1 MDSLEKIVA
10 EKEEELKTLACEL
23 AEALKDRDNKLEF
36 IKQAE
41 KTRKARQRTYP
52 IKNLEFIQRQAR
64 SQLTPYTSPLKSL
77 IFLHK
82 SSYKNLLNYIIPNL
96 FMVKIRR
103 IK

>member
-41 KTRKARQRTYP
+41 KTIPILEKRLKRKTEMLTQE
-52 IKNLEFIQRQAR
+52 KQDNELIQ
-64 SQLTPYTSPLKSL
+64 SKISSL
-77 IFLHK
+77 SK
-82 SSYKNLLNYIIPNL
+82 GRPDLN
-96 FMVKIRR
+96 
-103 IK
+103 